1 MRYRLLAV
9 CALFSLCFAA
19 FAQTDRGSIT
29 GTIND
34 STGAVVPNAP
44 VEVANQATGTIYRGG
59 ASATGNFIVA
69 NLPAGQYTLSVTVM
83 GFKKSVRQNI
93 QVAVATET
101 RVDVNLEVGNVA
113 DTVTVTESAPIL
125 KSESG

>member
-1 MRYRLLAV
+1 LLRP
-9 CALFSLCFAA
+9 
-19 FAQTDRGSIT
+19 TIGSIT

-44 VEVANQATGTIYRGG
+44 VEVANQTTGTIYRGG

-83 GFKKSVRQNI
+83 GFKKYLQRELNRSCGALYAQR
-93 QVAVATET
+93 
-101 RVDVNLEVGNVA
+101 
-113 DTVTVTESAPIL
+113 PIL
-125 KSESG
+125 DYHQ